1 MASRGDFHCH
11 STASDGILS
20 PTDVVT
26 LAYNQGV
33 RVLALTDHDSTE
45 GIAEAR
51 RCAAQWDDF
60 TLIPGVE
67 FGTDIPGGEV
77 HVLAYFLEPGD
88 AELQAMLAELRESR
102 KDRGR
107 KMVEKLREMGFDL
120 SWERVQE
127 IAGDASV
134 GRPHV
139 AQALH
144 EKGYVSTVKE
154 AFDLYI
160 ARNGPAYVER
170 EKLTPADAVKA
181 IVGFGG
187 MPCLAHP
194 RDLDN
199 LDNLLAI
206 MKAAGLAGMEVHYQD
221 YDPQAVDRLA
231 ATARKFD
238 LLPLG
243 GSDYHGLY
251 GEHERLPGMMDSPL
265 PDSSIEALLA
275 LGARPRN
282 REQGTRNRI

>member
-20 PTDVVT
+20 PTKVVE
-26 LAYNQGV
+26 LAYEQGV

-51 RCAAQWDDF
+51 RTASQWDDF

-77 HVLAYFLEPGD
+77 HVLAYFLDPDD
-88 AELQAMLAELRESR
+88 AELQAMLTELRVSR
-102 KDRGR
+102 KERGR
-107 KMVEKLREMGFDL
+107 RMVERLRELGLDL

-134 GRPHV
+134 GRPHI

-154 AFDLYI
+154 AFDKYI

-170 EKLTPADAVKA
+170 EKLTPSDAVKS

-187 MPCLAHP
+187 VPCLAHP
-194 RDLDN
+194 RDLDD
-199 LDNLLAI
+199 LDNLLSI
-206 MKAAGLAGMEVHYQD
+206 MKAAGLAGMEVHYQN
-221 YDPQAVDRLA
+221 YDPPAVERLA
-231 ATARKFD
+231 AMAGKFD

-251 GEHERLPGMMDSPL
+251 GEHERLPGLMDSPL
-265 PDSSIEALLA
+265 PDSSIDGLLA
-275 LGARPRN
+275 LGQAR
-282 REQGTRNRI
+282 RELGGRK